1 LNILKKVILFPTFKI
16 FTGHGT
22 IMAAT
27 MLNNPI
33 DVEASVAVVRTF
45 IKFRE
50 ILSQNK
56 DMSRRLIEMKLKHD
70 HQFKA
75 VFETIRKLMQLR
87 QNDIKRT
94 RIRYRRSNEKDKDE

>member
-1 LNILKKVILFPTFKI
+1 
-16 FTGHGT
+16 
-22 IMAAT
+22 MAAT

-33 DVEASVAVVRTF
+33 AVEASVAVVRTF

-56 DMSRRLIEMKLKHD
+56 DMSRRLNEMKPKYD
-70 HQFKA
+70 HRFKA
-75 VFETIRKLMQLR
+75 VFETICKLMQLR

>member
-33 DVEASVAVVRTF
+33 AVEASVAVARTF

-50 ILSQNK
+50 YY
-56 DMSRRLIEMKLKHD
+56 
-70 HQFKA
+70 
-75 VFETIRKLMQLR
+75 RK
-87 QNDIKRT
+87 IK
-94 RIRYRRSNEKDKDE
+94 I

>member
-1 LNILKKVILFPTFKI
+1 
-16 FTGHGT
+16 
-22 IMAAT
+22 
-27 MLNNPI
+27 
-33 DVEASVAVVRTF
+33 
-45 IKFRE
+45 
-50 ILSQNK
+50 
-56 DMSRRLIEMKLKHD
+56 MKPKYD

>member
-1 LNILKKVILFPTFKI
+1 
-16 FTGHGT
+16 
-22 IMAAT
+22 MAAT
-27 MLNNPI
+27 MLNRSI
-33 DVEASVAVVRTF
+33 AVEASVAVVRTF

-56 DMSRRLIEMKLKHD
+56 DMSRRLNEMKPKYD
-70 HQFKA
+70 PQFKA

>member
-1 LNILKKVILFPTFKI
+1 
-16 FTGHGT
+16 
-22 IMAAT
+22 MAAT

-33 DVEASVAVVRTF
+33 AVEASVAVVRTF

-56 DMSRRLIEMKLKHD
+56 NMSRRLNERKPKYD